1 MQSAAR
7 LRMVCCVLHAVCLHA
22 ATLHVARC
30 LLHIACCML
39 HAACCILH
47 VVCCT
52 LPGCTLSVARCLL
65 PTARGTPTG
74 PHAAAHSP
82 TCEQVD
88 LARIVCHQP
97 HAAHLRAKSTAFKH
111 GVCVC
116 VHVLHV
122 CACVCVCVGVCVRR
136 GGGEHP
142 QVRQDR
148 AYRVVPASY
157 ARSRA
162 MPRASS
168 VGTVRRSVRRAVPQ
182 AAL

>member
-1 MQSAAR
+1 MCAGRSRADRSFMQSAAR

-65 PTARGTPTG
+65 PTARCTPTG

-116 VHVLHV
+116 VRVLHV
-122 CACVCVCVGVCVRR
+122 CVCECGCVCAKGR
-136 GGGEHP
+136 GGAPPGET
-142 QVRQDR
+142 
-148 AYRVVPASY
+148 
-157 ARSRA
+157 RSRL
-162 MPRASS
+162 PRRTC
-168 VGTVRRSVRRAVPQ
+168 VVRA
-182 AAL
+182 